1 MTMPDDMLA
10 HNRQLIDQFRADG
23 GASMGDRPLLLL
35 TTTGRRSGQ
44 QRTSPMMYVRDDDRL
59 LVIASNNGATADP
72 SWYLNL
78 TADPAVHVEVPGQDF
93 AATAEPLTG
102 SDYDQQWKQI
112 TAKFPF
118 FVEHQEKA
126 GDRRIPIVALT
137 EAD

>member
-1 MTMPDDMLA
+1 
-10 HNRQLIDQFRADG
+10 
-23 GASMGDRPLLLL
+23 
-35 TTTGRRSGQ
+35 
-44 QRTSPMMYVRDDDRL
+44 VRDDDRQM
-59 LVIASNNGATADP
+59 VIASNNGANDDPSLNLNLNADP
-72 SWYLNL
+72 DL
-78 TADPAVHVEVPGQDF
+78 HVEVPGQDF